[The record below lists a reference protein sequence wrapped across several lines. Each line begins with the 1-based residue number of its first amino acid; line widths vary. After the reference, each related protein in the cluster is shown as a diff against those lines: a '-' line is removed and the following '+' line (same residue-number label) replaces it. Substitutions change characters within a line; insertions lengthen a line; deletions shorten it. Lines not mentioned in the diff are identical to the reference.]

1 MVYLWL
7 QVKIKHVAYR
17 ISYIIYVPN
26 INEKLIIFYM
36 LQLNFHGEKERGE
49 REERERE
56 EKEREKR
63 ERGGRILA
71 SPMFDYEYYSSN
83 SSNIRSW
90 NRLRRFF
97 IRKWKFYIRPLIRV
111 RRYCVISRYSR
122 SSKAEKNVRGRSSL
136 AKFDC
141 ATSQLRWTLAVEH
154 RDYSAVE
161 SSLLRR
167 RIIHWRI
174 VQIRITRSI

>member
-1 MVYLWL
+1 M
-7 QVKIKHVAYR
+7 KIKHVAYR

-56 EKEREKR
+56 RGEREREEREKR

-83 SSNIRSW
+83 SSNIRS
-90 NRLRRFF
+90 
-97 IRKWKFYIRPLIRV
+97 
-111 RRYCVISRYSR
+111 
-122 SSKAEKNVRGRSSL
+122 
-136 AKFDC
+136 
-141 ATSQLRWTLAVEH
+141 
-154 RDYSAVE
+154 
-161 SSLLRR
+161 
-167 RIIHWRI
+167 
-174 VQIRITRSI
+174 

>member
-1 MVYLWL
+1 M
-7 QVKIKHVAYR
+7 KIKHVAYR

-83 SSNIRSW
+83 SSNIRS
-90 NRLRRFF
+90 
-97 IRKWKFYIRPLIRV
+97 
-111 RRYCVISRYSR
+111 
-122 SSKAEKNVRGRSSL
+122 
-136 AKFDC
+136 
-141 ATSQLRWTLAVEH
+141 
-154 RDYSAVE
+154 
-161 SSLLRR
+161 
-167 RIIHWRI
+167 
-174 VQIRITRSI
+174 